1 LPKRNWRKK
10 ADREEWSPG
19 VRVSEQEQLN
29 RVILTKALQ
38 VCASNET
45 LHLKTEDE
53 DFEITPRVASDV
65 MKVSGNWPAKKLRQT
80 RKSKK

>member
-1 LPKRNWRKK
+1 MKLSKGYWRRKPAGEK
-10 ADREEWSPG
+10 DQI
-19 VRVSEQEQLN
+19 SEQEMLN
-29 RVILTKALQ
+29 RVILAKALQ
-38 VCASNET
+38 VYASNET